1 MPSIRLL
8 SFQTR
13 GFPAEVEKNIELI
26 AATIEK
32 HKDDFDLIVTPELFI
47 TGYNIGIEES
57 KRCAEQFEN
66 SIKVICVNSMSLL
79 MIQVRARYCK
89 AI

>member
-1 MPSIRLL
+1 MPSLRLL

-13 GFPAEVEKNIELI
+13 GFPGEVEKNIELLQS
-26 AATIEK
+26 TIEK

-57 KRCAEQFEN
+57 KKIAESCE
-66 SIKVICVNSMSLL
+66 
-79 MIQVRARYCK
+79 K
-89 AI
+89 AIHVITL